1 MAVMSSA
8 HVVTKVV
15 VSCRTMLGVDID
27 VDEIHNNISQHYW
40 WYQFSCS
47 GMVLGCT
54 VPSHSN
60 VCKGMYMA
68 SKKQN
73 RCTIRRLLG

>member
-27 VDEIHNNISQHYW
+27 VDEIHNKSALLVVPVFLF
-40 WYQFSCS
+40 WY
-47 GMVLGCT
+47 GT
-54 VPSHSN
+54 W
-60 VCKGMYMA
+60 MYRAITFECM
-68 SKKQN
+68 
-73 RCTIRRLLG
+73 